1 MTKVYVSID
10 MEGVAGIATPDQ
22 VLPGRLHYLEGRHL
36 MTAEANAVARGCFD
50 AGSAEVLI
58 NDSHGPMDNLIG
70 EDLDER
76 VEYLVGTPKRY
87 AMVDQLDGS
96 FDAVMFIGY
105 HADGSSVDGVLA
117 HCYSGS
123 AFAEVRLNGA
133 SASELELNALVAG
146 MHGVPVVLVSGDSQ
160 TCELASRC
168 LPGVGTVAV
177 KTGLGFRAARSVAP
191 AAARK
196 LLRQAAKD
204 ALGALPNRW
213 VPVVPDRLTLE
224 VTLRGPGAAEYAQ
237 VVPGTQRTAA
247 AELRHEC
254 ADPLELLDVLQTWG
268 RLSQAYASS

>member
-1 MTKVYVSID
+1 MSKVYVSID

-22 VLPGRLHYLEGRHL
+22 VLPGRLHYLEGRRL

-50 AGSAEVLI
+50 AGSAEVLV
-58 NDSHGPMDNLIG
+58 NDSHGPMDNLVG

-96 FDAVMFIGY
+96 FDAVMLIGY

-146 MHGVPVVLVSGDSQ
+146 MHGVPVVLVSGDRQ

-168 LPGVGTVAV
+168 LPGVCTVPV
-177 KTGLGFRAARSVAP
+177 KTGLGLRAARSLAP
-191 AAARK
+191 AAARSR
-196 LLRQAAKD
+196 LRQAAKD
-204 ALGALPNRW
+204 AVLALPSSS
-213 VPVVPDRLTLE
+213 VPAVPDRLMLE
-224 VTLRGPGAAEYAQ
+224 VTLRAPGAAEYAA

-247 AELRHEC
+247 AEVRYDC

-268 RLSQAYASS
+268 RLSQAYVSG